1 MTVKSPPRRE
11 LYGQL
16 AEALQKYKGKKGQ
29 LIPALR
35 EAQQIFGYL
44 PRKVMILVAHEMD
57 IPLAE
62 VYSVVSF
69 YSLFSTRPVGQKKIE
84 ICMGTACYVKGA
96 AELLEMIADNL
107 GIKPGEM
114 TPDGRFSL
122 TTSRCVGACSSAP
135 VVKVGEDLHGNVT
148 PEKAAALISALKEE
162 AERGEEGG

>member
-1 MTVKSPPRRE
+1 MTVKSPPGRK
-11 LYGQL
+11 LHDQL
-16 AEALQKYKGKKGQ
+16 TEALQKYKGKKGL

-35 EAQQIFGYL
+35 EAQQICGYL
-44 PRKVMILVAHEMD
+44 PRKVMILVAREMD

-69 YSLFSTRPVGQKKIE
+69 YSLFSTKPVGLKKIE
-84 ICMGTACYVKGA
+84 VCMGTACYVKGA
-96 AELLEMIADNL
+96 ARLLEMIADNL

-135 VVKVGEDLHGNVT
+135 VIKIGEDLHGNIT
-148 PEKAAALISALKEE
+148 PEKAAVLISVLKEE
-162 AERGEEGG
+162 AEMEGEGG

>member
-1 MTVKSPPRRE
+1 MTIKAPPKKK
-11 LYGQL
+11 LYDRL
-16 AEALQKYKGKKGQ
+16 AGALEKYKGQGHKGQ

-44 PRKVMILVAHEMD
+44 PRKVMILVAREMD

-69 YSLFSTRPVGQKKIE
+69 YSLFSTKPVGQKRIE

-96 AELLEMIADNL
+96 AKLREMIADNL

-122 TTSRCVGACSSAP
+122 TTSRCVGACSAAP
-135 VVKVGEDLHGNVT
+135 VIKVGEDLHGNIT
-148 PEKAAALISALKEE
+148 PENAAAFISELK
-162 AERGEEGG
+162 GED